1 MQPELKNIP
10 INQIYAASNYRKTFN
25 DKSLSEL
32 AQSIK
37 ENGVLEPIIVRPNG
51 KGFVIVAG
59 ERRYRASKLARLATI
74 PAVVRDVTD
83 AEVLKLQ
90 LIENVQR
97 EGVQYMEEAYGL
109 QKLRDELSLDVS
121 EIAKIV
127 GKSEAWVYQV
137 LKLTQMSG
145 EAQRLAANGFLQ
157 KPVAQ
162 LISRLHSDEDQ
173 TKAANALAR
182 THSGKLVDI
191 RFARQYIETQI
202 EADGRPRMRRLRNA
216 VQKENGND
224 YCANWK
230 KYLVNF
236 STIQFEYWK
245 TIVRGRTDVTTLSEA
260 VEHVMMEN
268 NSKSGGG
275 GGMRPIR
282 KAKDRRFGHFLTYAA
297 TL

>member
-275 GGMRPIR
+275 GI
-282 KAKDRRFGHFLTYAA
+282 
-297 TL
+297 

>member
-74 PAVVRDVTD
+74 PAVVREVTD

-127 GKSEAWVYQV
+127 GKSEAWVYQI

-216 VQKENGND
+216 VQKQNGND

-260 VEHVMMEN
+260 VEQVMMEN

-275 GGMRPIR
+275 GI
-282 KAKDRRFGHFLTYAA
+282 
-297 TL
+297 